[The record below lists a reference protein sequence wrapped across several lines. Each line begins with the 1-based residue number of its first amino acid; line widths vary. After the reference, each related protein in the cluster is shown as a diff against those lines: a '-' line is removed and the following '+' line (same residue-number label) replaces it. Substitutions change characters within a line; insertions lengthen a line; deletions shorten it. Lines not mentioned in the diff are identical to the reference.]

1 MITKIKGTKDYNY
14 IEYELKNFI
23 SSIFE
28 ELCLKN
34 GFKFIETPIIE
45 STNLFKRTVQ
55 DSDIAQKEMY
65 DFLDKSQREISLRP
79 EGTAPFVRAY
89 IENKWYT
96 EQNQRFAYNM
106 PMFRYEQPQKGRYRQ
121 FYQAGVEF
129 VGEKNYLK
137 DIAVIYLAASILDY
151 LEIPYKLKI
160 NSIGNLESRKNYELS
175 LKNYLIKFKDQLTQE
190 SQKRLLENNVL
201 RILDD
206 KIDSKLDFIKSAPKI
221 KDYLSK
227 ESQTY
232 YNNVKTKL
240 DELGIKYF
248 ESNELVRG
256 LDYYDEVVFEFVA
269 DTKDI
274 GSQSTIIGG
283 GRYSNL
289 IKELGGP
296 DLSSVGFGFGID
308 RCASLI
314 RERFIKSTNIEQEI
328 NNCDIYV
335 SSSLNE
341 TNLSKLFDLTYKHL
355 INLFPSV
362 EFEFNL
368 IKSKK
373 LFEKANKKNAKII
386 IYDDKMLQPIMFCAK
401 NLLTNDKII
410 FQNNNQGIADL
421 LRFLEECD
429 LDIDINELEEYI
441 EGLIS
446 NE

>member
-1 MITKIKGTKDYNY
+1 MITKIKGTKDYNF

-55 DSDIAQKEMY
+55 DSEIAQKEMY
-65 DFLDKSQREISLRP
+65 DFLDKSKEKFLLDQKELHLLLEHILKISGIL
-79 EGTAPFVRAY
+79 
-89 IENKWYT
+89 NKIKSLLT
-96 EQNQRFAYNM
+96 IS

-137 DIAVIYLAASILDY
+137 DIAVIYLAASILVY
-151 LEIPYKLKI
+151 LEVPYKLKI

-221 KDYLSK
+221 SDYLSE
-227 ESQTY
+227 ESKNY
-232 YNNVKTKL
+232 YNNVKIKL
-240 DELGIKYF
+240 DELGIEYL

-296 DLSSVGFGFGID
+296 DLSSVGFGFGVD

-362 EFEFNL
+362 EFEFNV

-386 IYDDKMLQPIMFCAK
+386 IYDDKMLQPNMFCAK
-401 NLLTNDKII
+401 NLITNDKII

-429 LDIDINELEEYI
+429 LDISDINEEEYI

>member
-1 MITKIKGTKDYNY
+1 MITKIKGIKDYNF

-55 DSDIAQKEMY
+55 DSEIAQKEMY
-65 DFLDKSQREISLRP
+65 DFLIKVKEKFLLDPKEQHLLLEHILKISGIL
-79 EGTAPFVRAY
+79 
-89 IENKWYT
+89 NKIKGLLTISY
-96 EQNQRFAYNM
+96 
-106 PMFRYEQPQKGRYRQ
+106 MFRYEQPQKGRYRQ

-151 LEIPYKLKI
+151 LEVPYKLKI
-160 NSIGNLESRKNYELS
+160 NSIGNLESRRNYELS
-175 LKNYLIKFKDQLTQE
+175 LKNYLIKFKDQLTPE

-206 KIDSKLDFIKSAPKI
+206 KIDSKLDFIKNAPKI
-221 KDYLSK
+221 SDYLSE
-227 ESQTY
+227 ESKTY
-232 YNNVKTKL
+232 YNNVKIKL
-240 DELGIKYF
+240 DELGIEYI

-269 DTKDI
+269 DTKDVR
-274 GSQSTIIGG
+274 SQSTIIGG

-296 DLSSVGFGFGID
+296 DLSSVGFGFGVD

-362 EFEFNL
+362 EFEFNI

-386 IYDDKMLQPIMFCAK
+386 IYDDKILQPNMFCAK

-410 FQNNNQGIADL
+410 FQNNNQGVADL

-429 LDIDINELEEYI
+429 LDIDVNELEEYI